1 MVRGGGPPGPIL
13 PETAAV
19 MSVKLETIVSLC
31 KRRGFIFQSS
41 EIYGGMAACYDYGP
55 LGVELKRNVRDAWW
69 RAMVHERR
77 DVEGIECSIL
87 MHPDVWRTSGHV
99 ENFTDPM
106 VDCKQCRAR
115 FRADHLEGYKARYRV
130 TGLPPDPKGPMM
142 VEFELGSQIPSE
154 FVKLM
159 IQRQAQAGEETFEV
173 VERIEFL
180 GSPTNCPTCGN
191 KTLTEPRLFNLL
203 FRTHVGP
210 IEDAGSTVFL
220 RPETAQGMFVNFEN
234 VRATARR
241 KLPFGIAQQ
250 GRSFRNEI
258 TTKAFVFR
266 TLEFEQMEMEYFCK
280 PEESEQWYK
289 HWVAERFNWYLRYG
303 IRRENL
309 RLRQHEPTEL
319 AHYSRMC
326 HDVEYNFPMGWGELE
341 GIAHRGD
348 YDLTKHMEATGKDLQ
363 YFDPETNSKYTPHVI
378 EPAAGV
384 DRTALTFMID
394 AYHEEE
400 VKGEKRVVL
409 RFHPAIAPIKVAVL
423 PLLKKRTE
431 IVEICHRL
439 VDDLRQR
446 WKAVYDDTA
455 AIGKLYRRQDEAGT
469 PFCVTVDVDSLE
481 DGKATVRDRD
491 AMTQDRVPLDQMEA
505 FLAEKIVIV
514 PPKIEEAVS
523 FS

>member
-1 MVRGGGPPGPIL
+1 
-13 PETAAV
+13 
-19 MSVKLETIVSLC
+19 MSVQLDTIVSLC

-69 RAMVHERR
+69 RAMVHERD

-99 ENFTDPM
+99 ANFTDPM

-115 FRADHLEGYKARYRV
+115 FRSDHLEGYKAQYKV
-130 TGLPPDPKGPMM
+130 VMPGETEKEIEIGGDVPGKAFPGA
-142 VEFELGSQIPSE
+142 ESII
-154 FVKLM
+154 FV
-159 IQRQAQAGEETFEV
+159 AST
-173 VERIEFL
+173 
-180 GSPTNCPTCGN
+180 TNCPTCGN
-191 KTLTEPRLFNLL
+191 KALTEPRLFNLL

-234 VRATARR
+234 VRGTARR
-241 KLPFGIAQQ
+241 KLPFGIAQM

-280 PEESEQWYK
+280 PETSEEWYK

-309 RLRQHEPTEL
+309 RLRQHDATEL
-319 AHYSRMC
+319 AHYSSMC
-326 HDVEYNFPMGWGELE
+326 HDVEYYFPMGWGELE

-348 YDLTKHMEATGKDLQ
+348 YDLSAHMKATGKDLQ
-363 YFDPETNSKYTPHVI
+363 YFDPQTNSKYTPHVI

-384 DRTALTFMID
+384 DRTALTFLID
-394 AYHEEE
+394 AYHEEQ
-400 VKGEKRVVL
+400 VKDEKRVVL

-423 PLLKKRTE
+423 PLLKKRDE
-431 IVEICHRL
+431 IVERCHRL
-439 VDDLRQR
+439 VHDLRNR

-455 AIGKLYRRQDEAGT
+455 SIGKLYRRQDEAGT
-469 PFCVTVDVDSLE
+469 PFCVTVDVESLD

-491 AMTQDRVPLDQMEA
+491 TMTQERIELDRIEA
-505 FLAEKIVIV
+505 FLAEKLITV
-514 PPKIEEAVS
+514 PPKVS
-523 FS
+523 EPVAL

>member
-1 MVRGGGPPGPIL
+1 MPPTL
-13 PETAAV
+13 D
-19 MSVKLETIVSLC
+19 TIISLC

-69 RAMVHERR
+69 RAMVHERG

-87 MHPDVWRTSGHV
+87 MHPEVWRTSGHV
-99 ENFTDPM
+99 ANFTDPL
-106 VDCKQCRAR
+106 VDCKSCRSR
-115 FRADHLEGYKARYRV
+115 YRADHLNGYRARYAV
-130 TGLPPDPKGPMM
+130 TALLD
-142 VEFELGSQIPSE
+142 EENTAETLETELGPEVPAKTLI
-154 FVKLM
+154 
-159 IQRQAQAGEETFEV
+159 AGYLLPEHGRRLREV
-173 VERIEFL
+173 IKIEYK
-180 GSPTNCPTCGN
+180 GSAAPCPNCGL
-191 KTLTEPRLFNLL
+191 KELTEPRMFNLL
-203 FRTHVGP
+203 FKTHVGP
-210 IEDAGSTVFL
+210 IEDASSTVFM

-234 VRATARR
+234 VRSTARR

-258 TTKAFVFR
+258 TTKAFIFR
-266 TLEFEQMEMEYFCK
+266 TLEFEQMEMEFFCK
-280 PEESEQWYK
+280 PETSEEWYK

-303 IRRENL
+303 IKRENL
-309 RLRQHEPTEL
+309 RLRQHDPDEL

-363 YFDPETNSKYTPHVI
+363 YFDPETNTKYTPHVI

-384 DRTALTFMID
+384 DRTVMTFMID
-394 AYHEEE
+394 SYVEEE
-400 VKGEKRVVL
+400 VRGEKRVVL
-409 RFHPAIAPIKVAVL
+409 RLHPSLAPIKIAVL
-423 PLLKKRTE
+423 PLIKKRAE
-431 IVEICHRL
+431 IVERCHNL
-439 VDDLRQR
+439 LGGLKKR

-455 AIGKLYRRQDEAGT
+455 AIGKLYRRQDEVGT

-491 AMTQDRVPLDQMEA
+491 TMTQDRVELDRMA
-505 FLAEKIVIV
+505 DFLADRLPLT
-514 PPKIEEAVS
+514 PPKLETPVEL
-523 FS
+523 

>member
-1 MVRGGGPPGPIL
+1 M
-13 PETAAV
+13 T
-19 MSVKLETIVSLC
+19 VKLETIVSLC

-69 RAMVHERR
+69 RAMVQERS
-77 DVEGIECSIL
+77 DVEGLECSIL

-99 ENFTDPM
+99 ANFTDPL

-115 FRADHLEGYKARYRV
+115 FRADHLEGYRANYEV
-130 TGLPPDPKGPMM
+130 AAIAADGAAPEAFE
-142 VEFELGSQIPSE
+142 VELGAEIPAKAIITGFSAAGRVLKE
-154 FVKLM
+154 
-159 IQRQAQAGEETFEV
+159 IQAIKFA
-173 VERIEFL
+173 

-191 KTLTEPRLFNLL
+191 KTLTEPRMFNLL
-203 FRTHVGP
+203 FSTHVGP
-210 IEDAGSTVFL
+210 IEDAASTVFL

-234 VRATARR
+234 VRSTARR

-266 TLEFEQMEMEYFCK
+266 TLEFEQMEMEFFCK
-280 PEESEQWYK
+280 PETSEEWYK

-303 IRRENL
+303 IHRENL
-309 RLRQHEPTEL
+309 RLRQHDATEL

-348 YDLTKHMEATGKDLQ
+348 YDLTAHMKATGKDLQ

-400 VKGEKRVVL
+400 VRGETRVVL
-409 RFHPAIAPIKVAVL
+409 KFHPAIAPIKVAVL
-423 PLLKKRTE
+423 PLMKKNPEIVGKCQALLTDLKK
-431 IVEICHRL
+431 H
-439 VDDLRQR
+439 

-469 PFCVTVDVDSLE
+469 PFCVTVDVESLA
-481 DGKATVRDRD
+481 DGKATIRDRD
-491 AMTQDRVPLDQMEA
+491 TMEQERVALDQIENY
-505 FLAEKIVIV
+505 LVEKVVIR
-514 PPKIEEAVS
+514 PPKVTDPVAL
-523 FS
+523 

>member
-1 MVRGGGPPGPIL
+1 MTVSL
-13 PETAAV
+13 D
-19 MSVKLETIVSLC
+19 TIISLC

-69 RAMVHERR
+69 RAMVQERD

-99 ENFTDPM
+99 ANFTDPL
-106 VDCKQCRAR
+106 VDCKTCRAR
-115 FRADHLEGYKARYRV
+115 FRADHIDGYKAKYSV
-130 TGLPPDPKGPMM
+130 TGGSETTVSGDFNKGGEVTCDDGDFGPWEVEIGSEIPTKVIRPGFRLPDGRILDS
-142 VEFELGSQIPSE
+142 VE
-154 FVKLM
+154 K
-159 IQRQAQAGEETFEV
+159 IQ
-173 VERIEFL
+173 FL
-180 GSPTNCPTCGN
+180 GSPRNCPTCGN

-210 IEDAGSTVFL
+210 IEDAASTVFL

-234 VRATARR
+234 VRGAMRR
-241 KLPFGIAQQ
+241 KLPFGIAQI

-280 PEESEQWYK
+280 PGSDEEVYR

-303 IRRENL
+303 VKRENL
-309 RLRQHEPTEL
+309 RLRQHDADEL

-348 YDLTKHMEATGKDLQ
+348 YDLTAHMQATGKDLQ
-363 YFDPETNSKYTPHVI
+363 YFDPETNSKYTPYVI

-384 DRTALTFMID
+384 DRTVMTFLID
-394 AYHEEE
+394 EYHEEE

-409 RFHPAIAPIKVAVL
+409 RLNPALAPIKVAVL
-423 PLLKKRTE
+423 PLLKKRPE
-431 IVEICHRL
+431 IVEKCQALKDALKR
-439 VDDLRQR
+439 R
-446 WKAVYDDTA
+446 WRAVYDETA
-455 AIGKLYRRQDEAGT
+455 SIGKLYRRQDEVGT
-469 PFCVTVDVDSLE
+469 PYCVTVDVDSLD

-491 AMTQDRVPLDQMEA
+491 AMTQDRIEMDRIEEY
-505 FLAEKIVIV
+505 LAERLVLS
-514 PPKIEEAVS
+514 PPKVTTPAPL
-523 FS
+523 